1 MKLTKEQ
8 IQLINQ
14 KLISKGVVYEDVKL
28 ELIDHIASAV
38 EEQIKKN
45 DCCFEDAFQNVFD
58 KWQLFLQPIK
68 TSVWFF
74 NDFKGPK
81 IVVDKWVLLYKQHI
95 FSMFIYSFIFGLTTT
110 VFFLVNHQEEILI
123 TTKYFVRALFVIYI
137 TVTIIGLL
145 FIWISKVKTI
155 YGRLFLRGSNQVYG
169 LPLIICLG
177 INPLFNV
184 SGTLAMKLFWNFLL
198 IVLLV
203 QCFFSLTMLFKHF
216 KIVKKYRL
224 I

>member
-28 ELIDHIASAV
+28 ELLDHIASDIEQQIENRDSNF
-38 EEQIKKN
+38 EE
-45 DCCFEDAFQNVFD
+45 AFQNVFD
-58 KWQLFLQPIK
+58 KWRLLLQPIK
-68 TSVWFF
+68 TSVLFF

-81 IVVDKWVLLYKQHI
+81 IVVDKWVLLYKRQL
-95 FSMFIYSFIFGLTTT
+95 FSMLIYSLILGFATT
-110 VFFLVNHQEEILI
+110 VFFLVNRQEDIQTI
-123 TTKYFVRALFVIYI
+123 AKYLVRALFVIYVS
-137 TVTIIGLL
+137 VTIIGLL

-177 INPLFNV
+177 INPLFDV
-184 SGTLAMKLFWNFLL
+184 SGTLLMKLFWNFMLA
-198 IVLLV
+198 VLLV
-203 QCFFSLTMLFKHF
+203 QCFSSLTMLLNHF
-216 KIVKKYRL
+216 KIVKKHKL